1 MRIREAAADDVPAI
15 ARVTV
20 DTWKTAY
27 RGIVDDGYLDNLT
40 YEEREK
46 GWRQFPFHDSFAY
59 VAEDEAQNIIGFAA
73 AGPEREG
80 NPEYRGEL
88 YAFYIYQEE
97 QNKGVG
103 KALFLSVLRKLEES
117 GI

>member
-1 MRIREAAADDVPAI
+1 
-15 ARVTV
+15 
-20 DTWKTAY
+20 
-27 RGIVDDGYLDNLT
+27 
-40 YEEREK
+40 
-46 GWRQFPFHDSFAY
+46 
-59 VAEDEAQNIIGFAA
+59 
-73 AGPEREG
+73 REG

-117 GI
+117 GINSLMLWVFTDNPYRRFYEKMGGYVVENKLFEMEGFSIQITAYGWPDIGANLRPF